1 MTVLFI
7 AFAAV
12 FVIYLVRAIREW
24 REEGIPPGQAALD
37 SGADGG
43 AIDPGSH
50 GDSHHCDH
58 GHDGFDGGHGGFDGG
73 GHH

>member
-1 MTVLFI
+1 MTILFI

-12 FVIYLVRAIREW
+12 FVIYLARAIREW
-24 REEGIPPGQAALD
+24 REEGIPPGQGAMD

-43 AIDPGSH
+43 GS
-50 GDSHHCDH
+50 SHHCDH
-58 GHDGFDGGHGGFDGG
+58 GHDGFDGGHGGFDSG